1 MNFQPQTA
9 RTGLKALTPEI
20 FRQERNAVEEL
31 RQNPKHSKAWA
42 TLASK
47 VRFLSS
53 LFPEAQNPHINPYN
67 IIKIRW
73 TTLFPQAQNPHIDP
87 YNIISLLS
95 GGPPPGETST
105 PKNSRRHSPPKPA
118 SAELSA
124 RRRPHVAQPGRP
136 LSPETPEVYYRWW
149 FL

>member
-53 LFPEAQNPHINPYN
+53 LFPEAQNPHINPY
-67 IIKIRW
+67 KPSIRW
-73 TTLFPQAQNPHIDP
+73 TTP
-87 YNIISLLS
+87 
-95 GGPPPGETST
+95 GGDEHTQKLAAALAAKTRERGALGSAPTS
-105 PKNSRRHSPPKPA
+105 RGPA
-118 SAELSA
+118 W
-124 RRRPHVAQPGRP
+124 
-136 LSPETPEVYYRWW
+136 ETPEP
-149 FL
+149 